1 MPTRDNLI
9 TDSLELIHQQMNE
22 SINIV
27 SSSGT
32 DYWEMIIR
40 LAFNLITAFILIR
53 LIYYPGQKNKDF
65 LFTFFLFN
73 FLIFLICILLS
84 SANIKAGLAFGL
96 FALFS
101 ILRYRTETIPIKE
114 MGYLFAC
121 VSLGVINAL
130 ANKGDSFSILIIC
143 NALIVLMA
151 WMLDSIISFKHENFK
166 DVIYERIDLV
176 HSDKMED
183 LKTDLIQRT
192 GLPIHR
198 VEIKSINYLRDTA
211 NLQIFYYTDRNENPI
226 IGNKKDDSYPR

>member
-1 MPTRDNLI
+1 MPTKNSLV
-9 TDSLELIHQQMNE
+9 DSLESIQHYMNE
-22 SINIV
+22 SIQLAAT
-27 SSSGT
+27 SST

-40 LAFNLITAFILIR
+40 LAFNLATAFVLIR
-53 LIYYPGQKNKDF
+53 LIYYPIQRNKDF

-114 MGYLFAC
+114 MGYLFTC

-130 ANKGDSFSILIIC
+130 ANKGDSFSILFTC
-143 NALIVLMA
+143 NISILLLA
-151 WMLDSIISFKHENFK
+151 WMLDSILSFKHENYK
-166 DVIYERIDLV
+166 DIVYERIDLV
-176 HSDKMED
+176 HLDRIEELKED
-183 LKTDLIQRT
+183 LIKRT

-198 VEIKSINYLRDTA
+198 VEIKSINFLRDTA
-211 NLQIFYYTDRNENPI
+211 NLQIFYYADRNENPI
-226 IGNKKDDSYPR
+226 SINKKDDSFSR

>member
-1 MPTRDNLI
+1 MPTTDSI
-9 TDSLELIHQQMNE
+9 VDSLESIQHYMNE
-22 SINIV
+22 SVQIAAT
-27 SSSGT
+27 SGI

-40 LAFNLITAFILIR
+40 LVFNLVTAFVLIR
-53 LIYYPGQKNKDF
+53 LIYYPLQRNKDF

-130 ANKGDSFSILIIC
+130 ANKGESYSILIIC
-143 NALIVLMA
+143 NSLILLMA
-151 WMLDSIISFKHENFK
+151 WMLDNILSFKHENFK
-166 DVIYERIDLV
+166 EITYERIDLV
-176 HSDKMED
+176 HSDRMEE

-198 VEIKSINYLRDTA
+198 VEIKSINFLRDTA
-211 NLQIFYYTDRNENPI
+211 NLQIFYYADRNENPI
-226 IGNKKDDSYPR
+226 SGDKKDD

>member
-1 MPTRDNLI
+1 MPTTDSI
-9 TDSLELIHQQMNE
+9 VDSLESIQHYMNE
-22 SINIV
+22 SIQITAT
-27 SSSGT
+27 SGT

-40 LAFNLITAFILIR
+40 LAFNLATAFVLIR
-53 LIYYPGQKNKDF
+53 LIYYPIQRNKDF

-143 NALIVLMA
+143 NSLILLMA
-151 WMLDSIISFKHENFK
+151 WMLDYTLTIKHENFK
-166 DVIYERIDLV
+166 EITYERIDLV
-176 HSDKMED
+176 HSDRMEE

-198 VEIKSINYLRDTA
+198 IEIRSINFLRDTA
-211 NLQIFYYTDRNENPI
+211 NLQIFYYADRNENPI
-226 IGNKKDDSYPR
+226 SDNKKDD